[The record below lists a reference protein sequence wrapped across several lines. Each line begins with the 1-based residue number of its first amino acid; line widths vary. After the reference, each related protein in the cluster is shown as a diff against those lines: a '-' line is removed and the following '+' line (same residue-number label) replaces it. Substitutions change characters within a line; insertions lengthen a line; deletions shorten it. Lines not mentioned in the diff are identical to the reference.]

1 MYYGN
6 IKEFAIEDGE
16 GIRTVLF
23 VSGCTHRCRGC
34 FQPETWDF
42 SYGKPYT
49 EETERYILDSL
60 APDYI
65 EGLTV
70 LGGEPMEPENQETV
84 LSLIRKV
91 KERFP
96 EKNVWIYTGYT
107 LEQLTGEQG
116 SRAATVTA
124 KEILSIADVL
134 VDGEFIEE
142 EKDPSL
148 DFRGS
153 RNQRIIDLKK
163 VQAGILK

>member
-124 KEILSIADVL
+124 KEILSVADVL